1 MQLRRR
7 EKVFCGLTENKKY
20 RNSKRN
26 MMRRHET
33 EEPERRRTRRSSGRA
48 YAELMRGREENED
61 DAFEYRRGARR
72 DTSDD
77 SYEAYDAYE
86 ASDEYDDG
94 YGDEYDEGEFEEA
107 EDGDTEWDLRAQ
119 RRSSRAHETAGRS
132 THGEARSGGTY
143 GTDRSG
149 SRNTG
154 AYGAA
159 DSRRTDAAFRRG
171 EREERRRRASGTGQT
186 GEKHSSVA
194 AAQRSAARPA
204 VRRKRKS
211 PLKWI
216 VLVLLLLAAY
226 FFGKNLLQGRNWTI
240 AVFGVD
246 SRDGAVEQGTR
257 SDVIMLVNVDKRTGD
272 IKLASVYR
280 DTYLKIGD
288 GKYSKINA
296 AYEKG
301 GHEQAIRALEE
312 NLDVKIDDYMTFS
325 WSAVAKGINALGGV
339 DLEISDAEFYY
350 INAFITSTVESTGIG
365 SVQLEHAGM
374 NHLDGV
380 QAVAYG
386 RLRLM
391 DTDFNRTARQRKVL
405 GLAMD
410 KAKQADFN
418 TLKNAALAVLPD
430 VSTSIGIDDIVPLLR
445 GIDKYQ
451 LSETSGFPFS
461 LKTEK
466 LSGQDYVIP
475 TTLESNVVELHKR
488 FFGEEAY
495 TAPVSVKKISEQ
507 IGADSGY
514 TEPGQEAP
522 DFGTGGGS
530 VGKKPAAKQ
539 ETPQE
544 NAPAETEAVTES
556 SAAAETESESETES
570 SSGEAETGEGL
581 FDGLFGTDED
591 ASEEDETTE
600 EAEAPEGGPAGPE
613 ETRAQETKAPA
624 NSAETQPAP
633 GGPQI
638 SEKPETPK
646 QTEAPKQT
654 AAPEPET
661 AGPGAN
667 LPGPD
672 AAPEGNG
679 NAAGPGGA
687 ESAGSGSGEV
697 GPGV

>member
-1 MQLRRR
+1 
-7 EKVFCGLTENKKY
+7 
-20 RNSKRN
+20 
-26 MMRRHET
+26 MRRYET

-61 DAFEYRRGARR
+61 DAFEYRRGVRR
-72 DTSDD
+72 DASDD
-77 SYEAYDAYE
+77 SYEAYDTYE
-86 ASDEYDDG
+86 DSDEYDDG
-94 YGDEYDEGEFEEA
+94 YSDEYDEGGFEEA
-107 EDGDTEWDLRAQ
+107 EDGDSEWDLRAQ
-119 RRSSRAHETAGRS
+119 RRSSRTHETAGRS
-132 THGEARSGGTY
+132 THGEARSGGIY

-149 SRNTG
+149 SRRAG
-154 AYGAA
+154 AYGAAAGRRDAGRRSAETGREHGYDTA

-171 EREERRRRASGTGQT
+171 EREERRSRAAGTGQS
-186 GEKHSSVA
+186 GEYHASA
-194 AAQRSAARPA
+194 EATQRSAARPA

-216 VLVLLLLAAY
+216 LLVLLLLAAF

-280 DTYLKIGD
+280 DTYLKIDD

-488 FFGEEAY
+488 FFGEETY
-495 TAPVSVKKISEQ
+495 TAPATVKKISEQ

-522 DFGTGGGS
+522 DFGTGGGA

-544 NAPAETEAVTES
+544 NAPAETEVVTES
-556 SAAAETESESETES
+556 STAAETESESETES

-633 GGPQI
+633 GSPQI

-687 ESAGSGSGEV
+687 EMPDSGSGEV